1 MSHHVQPKLP
11 RELLDQL
18 QPSSNGTG
26 KRGGRNGPQGRKE
39 QRKAVREQKKV
50 QRRQPP
56 KPKFQAN
63 RRPVQQHKDSSS
75 SEDERVISKPLPKRQ
90 SKQVESSTEVQ
101 PKSILKTTKKKEP
114 APKKTRSPSP
124 EAPKRTPRVVK
135 EKLAEDDAEIA
146 ALEKKLGLKGKKKSK
161 SSEEDGLDDL
171 LDGIDEA
178 VGLPTT
184 KRKRD
189 EYDEW
194 LEKKRR
200 KAGGKDIEPSFS
212 DSEEDG
218 FGSGGSDEELLLSD
232 DGDEDDLDLEDLE
245 DSDDGID
252 EGDGESADDLD
263 DFDSEDDEEE
273 SEPEK
278 APRVRENPY
287 VAPVTASTATSS
299 KYVPPSMRLGAPSD
313 TESTT
318 RLRRQIQG
326 LLNRLS
332 EANLLTMLK
341 EMESIYD
348 KNARQ
353 HVTSI
358 LIDILMGLIG
368 DRTTLSDTF
377 MILHAGFIAA
387 VYKVTG
393 PHFGAQLLECLVSEF
408 FTRYNLEKESNA
420 GRKEASNIIALLAEM
435 YTFQVVGS
443 TIIFD
448 YIRLFLTEL
457 SDLNTELLLKIIKNS
472 GAQLRHDDPSS
483 LKDIVIL
490 LQKSVAAVG
499 EETLPVR
506 TKFMI
511 ETINNLKN
519 NRPKTGLAASSVAL
533 EHTTRMKKTLGTLS
547 GRAGNTSE
555 PLGVGLSDI
564 QGSKKEG
571 KWWLVGASWRNELN
585 GNEKG
590 TRDLDE
596 ADLTPESD
604 PTPTSSTK
612 VENETTD
619 LLQLAKEQRMNTD
632 IRRAIF
638 INIMSA
644 SDYKD
649 AHTRLTKLKLKKAQ
663 ELEIPRVLIH
673 CAGSEGVYNP
683 YYTLIA
689 KRLCSEHRFKWAFQ
703 YGLWD
708 IFRRM
713 GEKDDMREDDG
724 PTEDDDDET
733 DIGLRKIVNLG
744 RMYGQLI
751 AEDALSIKIL
761 KVSLTFLFAVAM
773 LVYHLKFALAIM
785 PFPHFL
791 PQIPDPKK
799 SKDKEKRN
807 EHLTDS
813 AI

>member
-1 MSHHVQPKLP
+1 MSHHIQPKLP

-39 QRKAVREQKKV
+39 QRKAVREQKKIQ
-50 QRRQPP
+50 QRRPP
-56 KPKFQAN
+56 KPKFHAN
-63 RRPVQQHKDSSS
+63 RRLVQQTENSSS
-75 SEDERVISKPLPKRQ
+75 SEEEVVDSKPLQKKQ
-90 SKQVESSTEVQ
+90 SQKKESSMEI
-101 PKSILKTTKKKEP
+101 PLKSILKTTKKKDVVS
-114 APKKTRSPSP
+114 KKARSPSP
-124 EAPKRTPRVVK
+124 EAPKRMPRVVK
-135 EKLAEDDAEIA
+135 ERLAEDDAEIA

-161 SSEEDGLDDL
+161 ASEEDGLDDL
-171 LDGIDEA
+171 LEGIDEA
-178 VGLPTT
+178 VGIPSS

-189 EYDEW
+189 EYDDW
-194 LEKKRR
+194 LDKKRR
-200 KAGGKDIEPSFS
+200 KGGKDVEPSFS
-212 DSEEDG
+212 DSNEDDG
-218 FGSGGSDEELLLSD
+218 FESGESDEELLVGD
-232 DGDEDDLDLEDLE
+232 DEDEDDLDPK
-245 DSDDGID
+245 
-252 EGDGESADDLD
+252 DLD
-263 DFDSEDDEEE
+263 SSENDDDESSANEFDGFESEDYDKDEEK
-273 SEPEK
+273 EPEK

-287 VAPVTASTATSS
+287 VAPVTASTATSG

-341 EMESIYD
+341 EMEGIYD

-358 LIDILMGLIG
+358 LIDILMSLIG

-387 VYKVTG
+387 VYKVIG
-393 PHFGAQLLECLVSEF
+393 PHFGAQLLERLVSEF
-408 FTRYNLEKESNA
+408 FTQYELEQGSNA

-457 SDLNTELLLKIIKNS
+457 SDLNTELLLKIIKNCGS
-472 GAQLRHDDPSS
+472 QLRHDDPSS

-490 LQKSVAAVG
+490 LQKSVASVG

-519 NRPKTGLAASSVAL
+519 NRQKTGLAASSIAL
-533 EHTTRMKKTLGTLS
+533 EHTTRMKKTIGTLS
-547 GRAGNTSE
+547 GRAGNASE

-564 QGSKKEG
+564 KSSKKEG

-585 GNEKG
+585 ANEKA
-590 TRDLDE
+590 TRDLGE
-596 ADLTPESD
+596 PDLQPESD
-604 PTPTSSTK
+604 RSPSSPAQ
-612 VENETTD
+612 VESETTD

-673 CAGSEGVYNP
+673 CAGSEGAYNP

-724 PTEDDDDET
+724 HTDDDDEET

-744 RMYGQLI
+744 RLYGQLI
-751 AEDALSIKIL
+751 AEDALSMKIL
-761 KVSLTFLFAVAM
+761 KVCLHSFLVTI
-773 LVYHLKFALAIM
+773 LCHAI
-785 PFPHFL
+785 
-791 PQIPDPKK
+791 
-799 SKDKEKRN
+799 
-807 EHLTDS
+807 
-813 AI
+813 